1 LSTLKVTNIQATGET
16 ATRAV
21 SGVAAAWVNANGQ
34 GTVAIRDSMN
44 VASLTDYGT
53 GRYGVNLSNA
63 FGAVDY
69 SISATA
75 TWNAGFTASTNTSI
89 DGDPVGKPTTTQFR
103 TYNYVTASDAI
114 YDPEFVFAS
123 THGDLA

>member
-1 LSTLKVTNIQATGET
+1 MSTLTVTNIKKTGET
-16 ATRAV
+16 ASRDA
-21 SGVAAAWVNANGQ
+21 SGVAAVRVNFNGT
-34 GTVAIRDSMN
+34 GTVAIRDSVN
-44 VASLTDYGT
+44 VASLTDNGT
-53 GRYGVNLSNA
+53 GWFIVNLSNA

-75 TWNAGFTASTNTSI
+75 TWKTGITALTSTSI

-103 TYNYVTASDAI
+103 TYSYVTANQTT

-123 THGDLA
+123 AYGDLA